1 MDQEKQFLGKVK
13 DIIRE
18 IERHKWLESE
28 KAGRDIGGNRAAQ
41 DWLEHHYDQWK
52 RNKGYT

>member
-28 KAGRDIGGNRAAQ
+28 KLGHDIGGNRAAM

-52 RNKGYT
+52 RTKGFA

>member
-1 MDQEKQFLGKVK
+1 MDQERQFLGKVK

-28 KAGRDIGGNRAAQ
+28 KAGHDIGGNRAAM

-52 RNKGYT
+52 RNKGYA